1 VTAKAILSLVRKGA
15 RVGVT
20 SNSHEAIR
28 NVLMGCLGA
37 LEDEKLPI
45 TLDLIHKTSG
55 EEGGYPDDCPVR
67 RTTSN
72 EEAAEGQHVV
82 GATAWFFSRDE
93 NVQAFDWLFVDEAGQ
108 VGLAN
113 MAAMGRAARNI
124 VLVGDPRQLP
134 QVIQGAHPEPAN
146 LSCLDWMLG
155 DHATVPPDRGIFLP
169 ASRRMHPE
177 VCRFISDQVYEG
189 RLDSHPDTARQAVR
203 GTGFPE
209 AGAFWVPV
217 QHEGNAQ
224 ISPEEVAAIRAA
236 ASELLKGT
244 WTDKDGTTRPMLAS
258 DIIVVAPYNAQVN
271 ALRDAL
277 PETIRV
283 GTVDKFQ
290 GQEASVCLVSMTAS
304 SAEETL
310 RGMDFLFSLNRI
322 NVAVSRA
329 KCLALVCGAP
339 RLREAK
345 CETVEQMRLV
355 NTLCALELTPD
366 ITQE

>member
-1 VTAKAILSLVRKGA
+1 VRKGY
-15 RVGVT
+15 RVGVA
-20 SNSHEAIR
+20 SNSNEPNR
-28 NVLMGCLGA
+28 NVLIGCLSA
-37 LEDEKLPI
+37 LEEGDPDIVLENAKLA
-45 TLDLIHKTSG
+45 HKVSG
-55 EEGGYPDDCPVR
+55 GEDGYPEGFNGITR
-67 RTTSN
+67 ATSN
-72 EEAAEGQHVV
+72 DDPALTQAHVV
-82 GATAWFFSRDE
+82 GGTAFFFSRPDFE
-93 NVQAFDWLFVDEAGQ
+93 QIFDWLFVDEAGQ

-113 MAAMGRAARNI
+113 MIAMGRAARNI

-169 ASRRMHPE
+169 VSRRMHPD
-177 VCRFISDQVYEG
+177 VCRFVSDQVYER
-189 RLDSHPDTARQAVR
+189 RLASHPDTARQCVT
-203 GTGFPE
+203 GTSFPE

-217 QHEGNAQ
+217 PHEGNAQ
-224 ISPEEVAAIRAA
+224 IAPEEVAAIHVATRN
-236 ASELLKGT
+236 LLKGS
-244 WTDKDGTTRPMLAS
+244 WTEKDGTRRPMRQS

-277 PETIRV
+277 PGGIRV

-290 GQEASVCLVSMTAS
+290 GQEAPVCLVSMTAS
-304 SAEETL
+304 SAEETP

-329 KCLALVCGAP
+329 KGLALVFGAP

-345 CETVEQMRLV
+345 CETVQEMRLV
-355 NTLCALELTPD
+355 NTLCALRNVGMN
-366 ITQE
+366 